1 MPPFLRSL
9 RDFFISIQLTVALLF
24 LSLVLVF
31 VATLDQTQL
40 GIWGIQQKWFHTFVV
55 YQDVGALRLPVYPG
69 GYLIGGLLF
78 FNLIGAHVYRFK
90 FTWSKSGI
98 QLAHSGLI
106 LLLCG
111 ELVSGLMQKDSSVRL
126 EEGET
131 KNYSESFR
139 DYELALLDKT
149 DPAFDEVVA
158 IPSSVL
164 EQKGVIQ
171 HPKLP
176 FTVRIKEYYA
186 NAALSR
192 RNNAAPAGT
201 GATAGVGAGILMIEQ
216 PLTYKTDE
224 VNTPG
229 AYVEIT
235 GPNGPLGTWLVSDQ
249 LGAPQTFHIGNRTW
263 ELALRLRRFYQP
275 FSLTLLKVNHE
286 VYPGT
291 DIPKNFSSRV
301 QLKSDDGH
309 DNRETVIFMN
319 NPLRHGGL
327 TFYQY
332 QMNAASRMT
341 VLQVVRNP
349 GWLLPYIACIM
360 MGVGL
365 CIQFGLTLAK
375 FIRKRAKVVTA

>member
-1 MPPFLRSL
+1 MLIKKFVQFFTSL
-9 RDFFISIQLTVALLF
+9 KLTAALLAF
-24 LSLVLVF
+24 SVVLVF
-31 VATLDQTQL
+31 VGTLAQADEGLYGAQSHYFKQWVVIGAHLL
-40 GIWGIQQKWFHTFVV
+40 GHKVPLII
-55 YQDVGALRLPVYPG
+55 PG

-78 FNLIGAHVYRFK
+78 LNLLGAHAYRFK
-90 FTWSKSGI
+90 FTWRKSGI
-98 QLAHSGLI
+98 QLAHAGLI

-139 DYELALLDKT
+139 DYELALIDQT

-158 IPSSVL
+158 IPAAVL
-164 EQKGVIQ
+164 EQPGTIQ
-171 HPKLP
+171 HPRLP
-176 FTVRIKEYYA
+176 FTVRVQAYYG
-186 NAALSR
+186 NATLSR
-192 RNNAAPAGT
+192 RNGSAPGAPA
-201 GATAGVGAGILMIEQ
+201 GATAGVGTNVLMREQ

-229 AYVEIT
+229 AYVEIA
-235 GPNGPLGTWLVSDQ
+235 GPGGPLGTWLVSPQ
-249 LGAPQTFHIGNRTW
+249 LGAPQTFSIQNHTW
-263 ELALRLRRFYQP
+263 ALALRLRRFYQP
-275 FSLTLLKVNHE
+275 FSLTLLKVNHD

-301 QLKSDDGH
+301 RLQSDDGH

-327 TFYQY
+327 TFYQF
-332 QMNAASRMT
+332 QMNAESHMT

-349 GWLLPYIACIM
+349 GWLLPYVACLM

-365 CIQFGLTLAK
+365 CLQFGITLGK
-375 FIRKRAKVVTA
+375 FVSKRTATT